1 MVLVFTPTVLC
12 SIPEIK
18 RVANVRIKYNAR
30 EDENKKE
37 FSIMVKQK
45 APNRFRDN
53 SIRHVCS
60 NPKTINSR

>member
-18 RVANVRIKYNAR
+18 RVANMRIKYNAR

-37 FSIMVKQK
+37 FSIMVKKKRPIAFVTIALDMSARIQK
-45 APNRFRDN
+45 L
-53 SIRHVCS
+53 
-60 NPKTINSR
+60 